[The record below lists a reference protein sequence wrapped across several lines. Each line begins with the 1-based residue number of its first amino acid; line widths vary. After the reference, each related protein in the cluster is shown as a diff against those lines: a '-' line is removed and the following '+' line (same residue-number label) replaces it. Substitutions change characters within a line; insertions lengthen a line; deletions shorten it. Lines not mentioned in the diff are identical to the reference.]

1 VRANESEKYDIMSN
15 ITPKKLLVVYILPV
29 LPVLLNKTYKK
40 VIIKQ

>member
-29 LPVLLNKTYKK
+29 LLNKTYKK